1 MESDSDL
8 VRRFQRGDEA
18 AFGELVDRFGDRV
31 YRLAAVWL
39 NDAQLA
45 ADVAQDVFIRAHRGL
60 RRFRFKAAPFT
71 WLYRTTKN
79 VCYEY
84 NQKRPFEP
92 LVDEPVSTAPAPDK
106 PLDQAT
112 IAARIRAL
120 VAQLPERQRD
130 VVMLRI
136 FEELSVE
143 QTARVMRCRPGT
155 VKAHLH
161 KAMQRLKLDGRL
173 LLEARNDD

>member
-18 AFGELVDRFGDRV
+18 AFGDLVDRFGDRV
-31 YRLAAVWL
+31 FRLASVWL
-39 NDAQLA
+39 YDSQLA
-45 ADVAQDVFIRAHRGL
+45 ADAAQDVFVRAHRGL

-84 NQKRPFEP
+84 NNKRGFES
-92 LVDEPVSTAPAPDK
+92 LADEPISTAPSADVR
-106 PLDQAT
+106 LDRAT

-130 VVMLRI
+130 AVMLRI
-136 FEELSVE
+136 FEELSVA
-143 QTARVMRCRPGT
+143 QTAKVMGCRPGT

-161 KAMQRLKLDGRL
+161 KAIERLKLDKRL
-173 LLEARNDD
+173 IEDDVDE

>member
-18 AFGELVDRFGDRV
+18 AFGDLVDRFSDRV
-31 YRLAAVWL
+31 FRLASVWL
-39 NDAQLA
+39 YDSQLA
-45 ADVAQDVFIRAHRGL
+45 ADAAQDVFVRAHRGL

-84 NQKRPFEP
+84 NNRRGFEP
-92 LVDEPVSTAPAPDK
+92 LPDEPVSAAPPADSQ
-106 PLDQAT
+106 LDQAT
-112 IAARIRAL
+112 IAARIRTL

-143 QTARVMRCRPGT
+143 QTAKVMGCRPGT

-161 KAMQRLKLDGRL
+161 KAIERLKLDKGVL
-173 LLEARNDD
+173 TEGSDE